1 MRMLPEDM
9 KVVEL
14 ILISVIGYV
23 KSSTVLE
30 NDVKKSLDMSISVI
44 SEHLEQKYG
53 LGCIAH

>member
-1 MRMLPEDM
+1 MLPEDM

-30 NDVKKSLDMSISVI
+30 NDVKNSLDMSISVI